1 MKIID
6 NSPSLSSQS
15 PTPENLDLR
24 IGIVGPCSSGK
35 TTLVDGLARY
45 GFNVRHI
52 AQEHSYVPY
61 MWQRI
66 SKPDILIFL
75 DVSFSVSQQR
85 RPLNWKYSDFE
96 EQQNRLAHARQHANL
111 TINTDDLSIP
121 EILNTVLVFL
131 SDEFKSRLNSKQSTS
146 S

>member
-1 MKIID
+1 MKTINNATTISPLPLTLG
-6 NSPSLSSQS
+6 NS
-15 PTPENLDLR
+15 NLK

-35 TTLVDGLARY
+35 TSLVDGLTRH
-45 GFNVRHI
+45 GFNARHI

-66 SKPDILIFL
+66 TQPDVLIFL

-96 EQQNRLAHARQHANL
+96 EQQKRLAHARLHADL
-111 TINTDDLSIP
+111 MINTDDLSIV
-121 EILNTVLVFL
+121 EILKIVLDFL
-131 SDEFKSRLNSKQSTS
+131 HGEK
-146 S
+146 